1 MDHIQVQSISSCAQ
15 YVTLQKKISDPT
27 LVFIVYN
34 PTHKS
39 ETGTANGLGE

>member
-1 MDHIQVQSISSCAQ
+1 MDQVQSISSCAQ
-15 YVTLQKKISDPT
+15 YVTPQINISHPT

-39 ETGTANGLGE
+39 ETGTAYRLGEY